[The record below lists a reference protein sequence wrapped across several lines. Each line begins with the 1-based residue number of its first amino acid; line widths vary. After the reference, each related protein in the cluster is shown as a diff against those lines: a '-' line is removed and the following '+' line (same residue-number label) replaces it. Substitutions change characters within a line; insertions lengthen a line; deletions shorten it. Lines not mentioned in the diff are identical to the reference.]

1 MVAVK
6 HDRVGVGKSA
16 INYPITVRPIIVWI
30 WIAIGIRI
38 IRIWI
43 SRIGYRQTNSN
54 RNPHARLGSRKG
66 RKTKSARHGN
76 DQEKLLPIHNFT
88 SFIAC

>member
-6 HDRVGVGKSA
+6 HDGMGVDKPA
-16 INYPITVRPIIVWI
+16 INYPITIRSIIVRI
-30 WIAIGIRI
+30 RIAIGIRI

-54 RNPHARLGSRKG
+54 RNPHARVGFRRG